1 MCEKDGLA
9 GIKDYEKKI
18 TVAESLDKYEF
29 NQALIKLWEEL
40 RSLDLEISRFE
51 PWKKTAG
58 ERKEKLIEYAKRLLA
73 FSWQLQIFLPETAAK
88 IERIFTGEKIKIDK
102 PLFPRL

>member
-1 MCEKDGLA
+1 
-9 GIKDYEKKI
+9 
-18 TVAESLDKYEF
+18 
-29 NQALIKLWEEL
+29 
-40 RSLDLEISRFE
+40 LEISRFE